1 MISKNMARA
10 LNEQLNRE
18 LYSAYLYQAM
28 GAHSAHEGLGGF
40 AGWFGTQARE
50 EAGHAFKFYGY
61 ILGQDARVELKAID
75 APPTTFKSPLAMFEQ
90 TLKHEQFVTRSILD
104 LVELAVKEKDY
115 ATQIFLQWFVTEQV
129 EEESVAQG
137 VLAKIRLVGT
147 DARGLYLVDRE
158 MGARQAK

>member
-1 MISKNMARA
+1 MISKSMCSEI
-10 LNEQLNRE
+10 NEQLNRE

-28 GAHSAHEGLGGF
+28 SSQSAHEGLSGF
-40 AGWFGTQARE
+40 AAWFSQQARE
-50 EAGHAFKFYGY
+50 EAGHAFKFYNY
-61 ILGQDARVELKAID
+61 VLGQDARVELKAID
-75 APPTTFKSPLAMFEQ
+75 APPASFKSPLAMFEE
-90 TLKHEQFVTRSILD
+90 TLKHEKLITRSISS

-129 EEESVAQG
+129 EEESTVQG

-158 MGARQAK
+158 LGARQAR